1 MTHRT
6 AGTLLQG
13 QSVNPPSLRSFG
25 ILETPH
31 RKPENSI
38 VADLAEV
45 WIEVV
50 HASAIAAAAGWRRT
64 PPAAADTGVYE
75 VAIHQAGA
83 ARKRRKP
90 KVIRAVAT
98 VSPS

>member
-13 QSVNPPSLRSFG
+13 QSVNPPSLRSFS
-25 ILETPH
+25 IRETPH

-50 HASAIAAAAGWRRT
+50 HASAI
-64 PPAAADTGVYE
+64 AAADTGVYE